1 MLHTALLGKV
11 KDSPQLRK
19 WLVIGSRYPKLH
31 IKHFNEALVK
41 FLTFHHSEFY
51 ALTHYKPGLTS
62 EVAFIEK
69 KKERILED
77 RKADGESFLTSDPYS
92 LGLYGHLE
100 NTEDLYNMWIVIQL
114 E

>member
-1 MLHTALLGKV
+1 MRTALLGKV

-31 IKHFNEALVK
+31 IKLFNKALVK

-51 ALTHYKPGLTS
+51 ALAHYKLGLTS
-62 EVAFIEK
+62 EVTFIEK

-77 RKADGESFLTSDPYS
+77 RKVDGESFLTSDPYS

-100 NTEDLYNMWIVIQL
+100 NTEDLYNMWIVIQS

>member
-1 MLHTALLGKV
+1 MRTALLGKV

-31 IKHFNEALVK
+31 IKHFNKALVK

-51 ALTHYKPGLTS
+51 ALAHYKLGLTS
-62 EVAFIEK
+62 EVTFIEK
-69 KKERILED
+69 KKERILEY
-77 RKADGESFLTSDPYS
+77 RKVDGESFLTSDPYS
-92 LGLYGHLE
+92 LGLYGQLE
-100 NTEDLYNMWIVIQL
+100 NTEDLYNMWIVIQS